1 MVNFLLELIDFNE
14 GIDYAVV
21 SKILIIYLVLLWFF
35 VSLWVFNDA
44 KYRFNNILLAIVLGI
59 LNLVLSFPFL
69 LIYLLIRPSHREDW
83 DEYGEDGGI
92 NIPIVNF
99 TNKEGIAIS
108 LHLKIDSKKLTD
120 VNSDYQLDVSLNK
133 DNGEEITTEN
143 VQTALNTQRVNKRD
157 KVERAKNSFGRKVS
171 GMGRVTKDGL
181 KKIDVRK
188 VLPKL
193 KKSNVKVVES
203 LDLTRDIDSTVVSKS
218 QNKNEKR
225 KNKNKKKKRK

>member
-21 SKILIIYLVLLWFF
+21 SKIVVIYLVLLWFF

-44 KYRFNNILLAIVLGI
+44 KYRFNNILLAVALGI
-59 LNLVLSFPFL
+59 LNLFLSFPFL

-99 TNKEGIAIS
+99 TDKEGISIS
-108 LHLKIDSKKLTD
+108 LHLKIDSKKMTD
-120 VNSDYQLDVSLNK
+120 DSSDYKLDVSLNR
-133 DNGEEITTEN
+133 DNGEEAIVEN
-143 VQTALNTQRVNKRD
+143 VQTILKPNLLNKREKFD
-157 KVERAKNSFGRKVS
+157 QVKVNVGSKILNIGRA
-171 GMGRVTKDGL
+171 TKEGL
-181 KKIDVRK
+181 RKIDVRK
-188 VLPKL
+188 KLPKV
-193 KKSNVKVVES
+193 KRSNANVIENIDGIKNTDYS
-203 LDLTRDIDSTVVSKS
+203 LDSKS
-218 QNKNEKR
+218 KKRNEKK